1 MPKLLL
7 NMEIENWDIF
17 NKVYILGDNTNRENA
32 GIKKIFIGHEE
43 DKPTKVHAVFDIS
56 HTNAMREYMDNPEAK
71 KMAQESG
78 IKFEKFM
85 GFMQSEE
92 GMAER
97 KKVADVSKTIATA
110 APDKSAVMFKI
121 SVHDMTALHAF
132 MDGSNPVSKPIWD
145 EVMESFEIFE
155 LNKI

>member
-1 MPKLLL
+1 MKDVLVLGKLK
-7 NMEIENWDIF
+7 E
-17 NKVYILGDNTNRENA
+17 G
-32 GIKKIFIGHEE
+32 
-43 DKPTKVHAVFDIS
+43 
-56 HTNAMREYMDNPEAK
+56 
-71 KMAQESG
+71 
-78 IKFEKFM
+78 KFEKFM

-97 KKVADVSKTIATA
+97 KKIADVTKTIATA